1 MVKVS
6 SEMEYQ
12 IIKEFLWR
20 LEAVT
25 NDAAEIEN
33 ISFLLKSAIGH
44 VNDNAGH
51 QNSLHWIGDV
61 GN

>member
-12 IIKEFLWR
+12 IMKEFLWR

-51 QNSLHWIGDV
+51 QNSLY
-61 GN
+61 